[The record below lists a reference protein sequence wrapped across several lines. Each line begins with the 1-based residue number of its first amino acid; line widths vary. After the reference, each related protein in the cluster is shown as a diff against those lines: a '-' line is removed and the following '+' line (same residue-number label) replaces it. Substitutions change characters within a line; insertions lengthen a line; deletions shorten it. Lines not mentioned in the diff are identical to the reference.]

1 MESER
6 KPPPE
11 WSLGARALRVLL
23 VYPVLL
29 VGPWLLIARLT
40 ATSDDDDVVVAVGL
54 GFWVIPLATVV
65 TLVASLSTCLRGP
78 LELRERVAVALL
90 AVIGSGGAF
99 VWGFALLIAIA
110 ELDCAGRY
118 ECPL

>member
-11 WSLGARALRVLL
+11 WSLGARALRALL

-54 GFWVIPLATVV
+54 GFWVVPLSA
-65 TLVASLSTCLRGP
+65 LVSLAVSVSRCLRGP
-78 LELRERVAVALL
+78 LELRERIGLALL
-90 AVIGSGGAF
+90 AVIGSGGAL
-99 VWGFALLIAIA
+99 VGGFALWLAIA
-110 ELDCAGRY
+110 DFDCAGRY